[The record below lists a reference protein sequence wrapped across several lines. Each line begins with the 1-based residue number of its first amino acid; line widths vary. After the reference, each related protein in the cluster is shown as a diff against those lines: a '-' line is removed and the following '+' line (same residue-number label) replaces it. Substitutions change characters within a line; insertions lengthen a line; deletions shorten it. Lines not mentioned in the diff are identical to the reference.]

1 MCGIGGVLRTD
12 GKRIPATWIKAIDA
26 RIAYRGPDG
35 EGTFRDLVK
44 DDDGN
49 CVAAIVLVHRRLSI
63 IDHAGGAQPMVSK
76 RGRSEEEGLVAVISN
91 GCIYNHRA
99 LRSELEAAG
108 HEFVSDHSDTEVL
121 IHGYREWGPQLTDH
135 LEGMYALAI
144 WDRARC
150 SLVLARDW
158 FGEKPLYVRHGIG
171 ANERILAF
179 SSDARSLAHLTKARL
194 PETDDGFVREWG
206 DRYLQLGY
214 NHGGATVYGSAEGD
228 AIVSVPPAVS
238 DTIDI
243 LLPEHADRP
252 LDVDAVETLLD
263 SAVAGCLEA
272 DVELGC
278 FLSGGVDS
286 SLVALMA
293 KRHRDD
299 LRTFTVRMSD
309 RRYDES
315 GYASAVAK
323 AIGTRHTTL
332 NVAPKPVED
341 LQFLV
346 RTLGQP
352 FGDSSILPMYWIS
365 RAAREHVKVA
375 LSGDGGDEL
384 FLGYERYLAARHL
397 ARFHWLMQLLPPSLL
412 TETHPRSLRHKL
424 GRLGDMARD
433 YSDRG
438 IIATESLFT
447 GAQIAELTGRA
458 PRSPARVP
466 AGTDALRTLRRA
478 DLLEYLP
485 NDLLVKVDTAS
496 MATGL
501 EVRTPLLNRDLVR
514 AALAAST
521 KHLLPRGRRKGLLRA
536 VARRHLPGALVDRAK
551 MGFSIPIGEWFRND
565 YGSMRTM
572 LLDQLL
578 RSRDPFGPVPLKRRA
593 VKRMVDEHLARER
606 DHGQRLFAL
615 LTLSMW
621 ARMA

>member
-1 MCGIGGVLRTD
+1 M
-12 GKRIPATWIKAIDA
+12 KAIDA

-35 EGTFRDLVK
+35 EGSFRDLVK
-44 DDDGN
+44 NEDGK
-49 CVAAIVLVHRRLSI
+49 CVAAVALVHRRLSI
-63 IDHAGGAQPMVSK
+63 IDHAGGVQPMVSEQ
-76 RGRSEEEGLVAVISN
+76 GRTADEGLVAVVFN
-91 GCIYNHRA
+91 GCIYNHRD
-99 LRSELEAAG
+99 LRAELEAEG

-121 IHGYREWGPQLTDH
+121 VHGYRQWGPQLTDH
-135 LEGMYALAI
+135 LEGMYAFAL

-171 ANERILAF
+171 ENPRILAF

-194 PETDDGFVREWG
+194 PDPRGDFVSTWG
-206 DRYLQLGY
+206 DHYLQLGY
-214 NHGGATVYGSAEGD
+214 NRSGTTIYGSPRD
-228 AIVSVPPAVS
+228 DRIVSVPPAVS
-238 DTIDI
+238 ESIDT
-243 LLPEHADRP
+243 LLPVNADQP
-252 LDVDAVETLLD
+252 LDEDRVESLLD
-263 SAVAGCLEA
+263 DAVAGCLEA

-286 SLVALMA
+286 SLVALFA
-293 KRHRDD
+293 HRHRED
-299 LRTFTVRMSD
+299 LPTFTVRMPD

-315 GYASAVAK
+315 AYAQQVAD

-332 NVAPKPVED
+332 SVAPRPADD

-352 FGDSSILPMYWIS
+352 FGDSSILPTYWIS

-384 FLGYERYLAARHL
+384 FLGYERYVAARHL
-397 ARFHWLMQLLPPSLL
+397 ARHSWWLRLLPKSFLD
-412 TETHPRSLRHKL
+412 ETHPRSLRHKL
-424 GRLGDMARD
+424 GRLGDMARE
-433 YSDRG
+433 YPELG
-438 IIATESLFT
+438 VIATESLFT
-447 GAQIAELTGRA
+447 SQQIADLTGR
-458 PRSPARVP
+458 PPPEPVSVP
-466 AGTDALRTLRRA
+466 AGADALRTLRRE
-478 DLLEYLP
+478 DLVEYLTY
-485 NDLLVKVDTAS
+485 DLLVKVDTAS
-496 MATGL
+496 MACGL
-501 EVRTPLLNRDLVR
+501 EVRAPLLNRDVAR

-521 KHLLPRGRRKGLLRA
+521 AHLLPGRRRKGLLRA
-536 VARRHLPGALVDRAK
+536 VARRHLPAPLVDRAK

-578 RSRDPFGPVPLKRRA
+578 RSRDPFGPLTLDRNA
-593 VKRMVDEHLARER
+593 IKRMIDEHLSRQR

-615 LTLSMW
+615 LTLSLW